1 MTMANGTHITLLHL
15 GRIPRALRQLL
26 LFRRPAPNLT
36 LQSLFLR
43 IFRRLVVMPV
53 DPLAHWDSVDTWE

>member
-15 GRIPRALRQLL
+15 GRIRRALRQSPP
-26 LFRRPAPNLT
+26 FRRPPPNLI

-53 DPLAHWDSVDTWE
+53 DPLVDWDSVDA